1 MVMGLFS
8 AFGNTFMT
16 ALVAF
21 EIFFIPIGIELKNTN
36 DFQVKSSKSENVFI
50 EVERK
55 SLFTSN

>member
-21 EIFFIPIGIELKNTN
+21 ENPFIPTGIELKNSN
-36 DFQVKSSKSENVFI
+36 DFQ
-50 EVERK
+50 
-55 SLFTSN
+55 